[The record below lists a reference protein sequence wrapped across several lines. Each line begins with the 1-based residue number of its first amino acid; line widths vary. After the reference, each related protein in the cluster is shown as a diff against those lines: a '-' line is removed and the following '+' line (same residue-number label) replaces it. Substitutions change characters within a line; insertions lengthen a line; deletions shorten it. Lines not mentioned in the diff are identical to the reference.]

1 MRGSRPSEEQ
11 LRHSFESALA
21 AARQGLGVRSATGL
35 DAPTKEALWA
45 IARSHPDIPD
55 AMIAAAE
62 RSFVGQ
68 LDGSNADRWRA
79 EMSRRIAEFDAATE
93 S

>member
-11 LRHSFESALA
+11 LRHNFESALA

-35 DAPTKEALWA
+35 DASVKDALWA
-45 IARSHPDIPD
+45 IARAHPDIPD

-62 RSFVGQ
+62 RSFAGQ
-68 LDGSNADRWRA
+68 LDGRNADRWRA
-79 EMSRRIAEFDAATE
+79 EMSRRIAEFDSTTE

>member
-11 LRHSFESALA
+11 LRHNFESALA
-21 AARQGLGVRSATGL
+21 AARQGSGVRSETGL
-35 DAPTKEALWA
+35 DAPTKDALWA
-45 IARSHPDIPD
+45 IARAHPEIPD

-62 RSFVGQ
+62 RSFAGQ
-68 LDGSNADRWRA
+68 LDGSNAERWRA
-79 EMSRRIAEFDAATE
+79 EMSRRIAEFGSAGQ